1 LRHFYFVEKKGDGI
15 MPNLSQVH
23 VNRPLTNMSTAY
35 IQDKADFIAD
45 QVFPNIP
52 VQNKSDR
59 YFAYNKGDMMRDE
72 AQVRAPASQSAG
84 GDYDI
89 DNTPSYS
96 CTRWGF
102 HKDVSDEEISNSDT
116 PLDAQR
122 DATQFVTQKLLIK
135 KETIWQNTF
144 FKAGI
149 WGTDFSGLA
158 EASAPTGNNL
168 CFWDDYLN
176 SAPIL
181 NIRTGKKLIKG
192 NTAFEANTLVLGRDV
207 FDKLCD
213 HPLVLARI
221 QYTQRAVAT
230 EEILAS
236 LFGVPKVLV
245 ANAVV
250 NSANKGQTD
259 NIGFLF
265 SRSALLCYSEPNPGI
280 LKPSAGYTF
289 SWKGLMGANAWG
301 SNIKSFYME
310 KEEATR
316 IDGQMYFDMKVI
328 GNDLG
333 VFYNDIISPPTD

>member
-1 LRHFYFVEKKGDGI
+1 
-15 MPNLSQVH
+15 MPSLNEVH
-23 VNRPLTNMSTAY
+23 VNRPLSNISTAY

-45 QVFPNIP
+45 QVFPNVP

-59 YFAYNKGDMMRDE
+59 YFAYDKGDMMRDE
-72 AQVRAPASQSAG
+72 AQVRAPSTESAG

-89 DNTPSYS
+89 DNTPNYS
-96 CTRWGF
+96 CIRYGF
-102 HKDVSDEEISNSDT
+102 HKDVSDEEVSNSDT

-122 DATQFVTQKLLIK
+122 DATQFVTQKMLIK
-135 KETIWQNTF
+135 KEVLWQKTF
-144 FKAGI
+144 FKSSI
-149 WGTDFSGLA
+149 WATDFNGLA
-158 EASAPTGNNL
+158 FASTPTGQNL
-168 CFWDDYLN
+168 TYWDDYAN
-176 SAPIL
+176 SSPIL
-181 NIRTGKKLIKG
+181 NIRVGKKLIKG
-192 NTAFEANTLVLGRDV
+192 STSFEANTLVLGRDV

-230 EEILAS
+230 EDILAS

-245 ANAVV
+245 ANAVI
-250 NSANKGQTD
+250 NTANKGQAD

-265 SRSALLCYSEPNPGI
+265 SKSALLCYAEPNPGL

-301 SNIKSFYME
+301 SNIKSFYIE
-310 KEEATR
+310 PKETTR

-328 GNDLG
+328 GKDLG
-333 VFYNDIISPPTD
+333 VFYNNIIE